1 MSSENR
7 TSVPNSLNEHWMPFT
22 SNKDFKANPRLITEA
37 KGVYLKTHHGKTQI
51 DASSG
56 LFCNP
61 LGHGR
66 REITEAVTKQLETLD
81 YAQPFQQGFGG
92 SFELATKISKHT
104 PGDLNKMFF
113 TICGSTAVET
123 AIKIAVAYHRA
134 KGHAERFRFV
144 GRERGY
150 HGMNIGCISVGGM
163 VNNIKTFASVLMP
176 GVQHIRH
183 THLPEH
189 KFVSGQPETGDYLA
203 NDLETICQNF
213 GGENIAACIVEPIA
227 GSTGTLVPPKGYLQK
242 LREICD
248 KHGIL
253 LIFDEVITGWGR
265 TGSKFGADEFGVTP
279 DIMTMA
285 KATTN
290 GVVPMGVVACNDFIY
305 DAVMDASPT
314 GAVELFH
321 GYTYSGIPVAVA
333 AALAVQEIFEKDD
346 IFNRAKNL
354 APYFQKG
361 LFSLQDLE
369 SVDNIRGYGMMG
381 GIDMKLNT
389 KPGKAGFEC
398 FKACYEAGVNFKATG
413 DCLIIAP
420 QFICE
425 EKHIDEIIENNNA
438 QVEQFKNGNT
448 KLLGFFVGQVMKATQ
463 GKANPKQVNEILNDR
478 LS

>member
-1 MSSENR
+1 
-7 TSVPNSLNEHWMPFT
+7 MPFT

-92 SFELATKISKHT
+92 SFELATRISKHT
-104 PGDLNKMFF
+104 PGDLNRIFY
-113 TICGSTAVET
+113 TICGSSAVET
-123 AIKIAVAYHRA
+123 AIKIAIAYHRA
-134 KGHAERFRFV
+134 KGDSKRFRFV
-144 GRERGY
+144 GRERAY
-150 HGMNIGCISVGGM
+150 HGMNIGATSVGGM
-163 VNNIKTFASVLMP
+163 INNVKTFASVLMP
-176 GVQHIRH
+176 GVLHIRH

-189 KFVSGQPETGDYLA
+189 KFVSGQPETGVELA
-203 NDLETICQNF
+203 NDLERICENF
-213 GGENIAACIVEPIA
+213 GGENIAACIVEPVA
-227 GSTGTLVPPKGYLQK
+227 GSTGCLVPPKGYLQK

-248 KHGIL
+248 KHEIL

-265 TGSKFGADEFGVTP
+265 MGAVFASQEFGVVP
-279 DIMTMA
+279 DMMTMA

-290 GVVPMGVVACNDFIY
+290 GVVPMGVVACKDEMY
-305 DAVMDASPT
+305 DAVMDAAPM

-321 GYTYSGIPVAVA
+321 GYTYSGIPVSVA
-333 AALAVQEIFEKDD
+333 AALAVQDIFEKED
-346 IFNRAKNL
+346 IFNKVKGMVS
-354 APYFQKG
+354 YFQESI
-361 LFSLQDLE
+361 FSLKDLE
-369 SVDNIRGYGMMG
+369 SVANIRGQGLMA

-389 KPGKAGFEC
+389 KPGKAGFET

-425 EKHIDEIIENNNA
+425 KKHIDEIIDKLRTGITNY
-438 QVEQFKNGNT
+438 QKNQKN
-448 KLLGFFVGQVMKATQ
+448 
-463 GKANPKQVNEILNDR
+463 
-478 LS
+478 